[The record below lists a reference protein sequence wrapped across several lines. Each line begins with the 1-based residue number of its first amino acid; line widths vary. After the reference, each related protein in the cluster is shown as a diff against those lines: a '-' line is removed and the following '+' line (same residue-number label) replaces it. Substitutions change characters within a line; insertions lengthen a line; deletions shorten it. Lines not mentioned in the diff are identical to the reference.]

1 MVETLMIKTFGMI
14 IFLMALKQA
23 LIHLSEMKAPNG
35 IGFPGYNPSKE
46 HPSFAI
52 EEMRAVQR

>member
-52 EEMRAVQR
+52 EEMRAV